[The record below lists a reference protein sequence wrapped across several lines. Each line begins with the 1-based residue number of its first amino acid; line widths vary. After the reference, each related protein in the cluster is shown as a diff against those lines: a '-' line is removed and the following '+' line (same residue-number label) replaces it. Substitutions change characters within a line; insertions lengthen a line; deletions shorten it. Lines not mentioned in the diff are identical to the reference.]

1 MKPIFLIGYMGSGK
15 TTLGEALAK
24 EMNMQFIDLD
34 HYIECHFHKQVRQIF
49 AESGE
54 QAFRDIERRML
65 LEVACFDDVIVACG
79 GGTPCQPGNM
89 EQMNLHGT
97 TVYLTVG
104 IDRLVQR
111 LSLPSAKAKR
121 PLIADKSD
129 DELHDFIA
137 RALAARA
144 KWYEKALISFDS
156 TDIET
161 AYTTTLRAKELK
173 QLLMARG
180 LA

>member
-1 MKPIFLIGYMGSGK
+1 
-15 TTLGEALAK
+15 
-24 EMNMQFIDLD
+24 
-34 HYIECHFHKQVRQIF
+34 
-49 AESGE
+49 
-54 QAFRDIERRML
+54 
-65 LEVACFDDVIVACG
+65 
-79 GGTPCQPGNM
+79 
-89 EQMNLHGT
+89 MNLHGT

-137 RALAARA
+137 QTLAARA